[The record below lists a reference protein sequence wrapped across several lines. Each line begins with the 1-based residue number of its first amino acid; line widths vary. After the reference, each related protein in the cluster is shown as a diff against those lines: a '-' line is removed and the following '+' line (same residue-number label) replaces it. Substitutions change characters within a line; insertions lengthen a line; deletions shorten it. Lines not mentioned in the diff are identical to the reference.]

1 MLGGRF
7 ATGAWAVVL
16 LASGVLLT
24 WTPPAQASG
33 TFQAATS
40 ANTAGAAATSLTL
53 NVPAGTAQ
61 DAPPSRAPTTPH
73 TAGAAATSLT
83 LNVPAGTAQYD
94 QLLAQVDVDGGSTV
108 TITPPAGGT
117 WTLVGSVTSGGTA
130 AVDIIQAVYRRT
142 AGAAEPASYTW
153 TFTSGAAAGAMLR
166 YSGIDPDIPLD
177 ATASAFTSATG
188 TNPTAPASTASYA
201 SETVVRFVGRAA
213 AVTYTAAA
221 GTTERSDSG
230 AFNPGTESADEVQ
243 AASGA
248 VAARTPTASATVPT
262 ASVVGRSE

>member
-33 TFQAATS
+33 AFQAATS
-40 ANTAGAAATSLTL
+40 AN
-53 NVPAGTAQ
+53 
-61 DAPPSRAPTTPH
+61 

-188 TNPTAPASTASYA
+188 TNPTAPPSTAS
-201 SETVVRFVGRAA
+201 RGLR
-213 AVTYTAAA
+213 
-221 GTTERSDSG
+221 GQSG
-230 AFNPGTESADEVQ
+230 
-243 AASGA
+243 
-248 VAARTPTASATVPT
+248 
-262 ASVVGRSE
+262 